1 VIFTDNIFFPI
12 VVSLLFLSNQIS
24 SLPASVF
31 ERAQLSRLQVHR
43 TAVWLAEPAV
53 RMRLMALLVDGCR
66 GLSGGAMAGVIH
78 GQAQHG
84 DPMFQEFAGRL
95 LRWVCSSL
103 FEMVRSWVLEG
114 ELEDVF
120 AEFFIVG
127 KPVNYQPERR

>member
-1 VIFTDNIFFPI
+1 
-12 VVSLLFLSNQIS
+12 
-24 SLPASVF
+24 
-31 ERAQLSRLQVHR
+31 
-43 TAVWLAEPAV
+43 VWLAEPAV
-53 RMRLMALLVDGCR
+53 RMRLMAVLVDGCQ

-95 LRWVCSSL
+95 LRRVCSPL

-127 KPVNYQPERR
+127 QPVNYQPERR